1 MCVCVSHILVLFVIA
16 IFRISPL
23 LCTLR
28 VWRHFRLLSILAYGC
43 LCFAIFLPLSSMS
56 RSFRAFWMM
65 SKKNSLQ
72 MCHVKPTVN
81 NKVASKF
88 LRIFSLPSSM
98 YIFAKKEHVFLQFFI
113 RLGLSLFLSS
123 GLKFRNCRSHTHSL
137 IHFTLCIRWNNRL
150 PKANR
155 IDSRY
160 ELCVSDCMQNIVK
173 IESFVVCLPVMRAFR
188 FMPLIQV
195 FRQMSHDAHIQFQK
209 LRNIWVNFSSEMVL
223 RKECFEEDHKRI
235 SPISMEWNI
244 GAICQKCATQASDKK
259 DYKVQAV
266 AQNHIRIWKIL
277 FRIWKIFVYEK
288 YGWMARK

>member
-1 MCVCVSHILVLFVIA
+1 
-16 IFRISPL
+16 
-23 LCTLR
+23 
-28 VWRHFRLLSILAYGC
+28 
-43 LCFAIFLPLSSMS
+43 
-56 RSFRAFWMM
+56 
-65 SKKNSLQ
+65 

-88 LRIFSLPSSM
+88 LRIFSSPSST

-150 PKANR
+150 PKANK

-188 FMPLIQV
+188 FMPLFQV

-277 FRIWKIFVYEK
+277 FPKPLCLGWLNGKEINHEIDLNINWSLLLNAVATSVFNSMGFDFIFFSIDSNSFCWHVVPIVVICIVTENFLRV
-288 YGWMARK
+288 G